1 MRFVLPPIH
10 RSRNPLVRVLSLIV
24 GLAIVGFLM
33 VFGLV
38 VLSVLVIG
46 GGALLAW
53 RQWSR
58 SRSPAGAAPVTRAMH
73 EPDVLEGEFVV
84 LNQSRHVPH

>member
-1 MRFVLPPIH
+1 MRFVLPPIR

-58 SRSPAGAAPVTRAMH
+58 SRSPSVAAPAARATH
-73 EPDVLEGEFVV
+73 DPNVLEGEFVV
-84 LNQSRHVPH
+84 LNQGRHVPH